1 MIFRYDLAMQIMNQ
15 VFENDP
21 TLLQAPVLRIIF
33 PEEYLAS
40 VSRESKSTGVAPEW
54 IFSVIRQESSFRYD
68 VKSPANAVGL
78 MQLLPTT
85 AAELAKDHRLK
96 DYNADSLLD
105 PEVNI
110 KLGSI
115 YLARLTKTFNG
126 NFPLALAAYNTGQ
139 GRMRRWLSSR
149 RDLGPLENSRT
160 SAPEVEVWIDEMPW
174 DETSFYVKAILRNWM
189 IYRLLNGAKLSISEP
204 IWVDA
209 KP

>member
-1 MIFRYDLAMQIMNQ
+1 M
-15 VFENDP
+15 
-21 TLLQAPVLRIIF
+21 
-33 PEEYLAS
+33 
-40 VSRESKSTGVAPEW
+40 
-54 IFSVIRQESSFRYD
+54 RQESSFRHD
-68 VKSPANAVGL
+68 VKSSANAVGL

-96 DYNADSLLD
+96 DYSVESLLD

-110 KLGSI
+110 KLGAI
-115 YLARLTKTFNG
+115 YLSRLIKTFNG
-126 NFPLALAAYNTGQ
+126 NIPIALAAYNTGQ
-139 GRMRRWLSSR
+139 GRMRRWMSSR
-149 RDLGPLENSRT
+149 RDIGPLENLKT

-189 IYRLLNGAKLSISEP
+189 IYKLLDGSKVTLSEP